1 MALKKSRFLV
11 VNDCPAPYEVA
22 AQTNIVLRT
31 AGQTASS
38 ILRTAEVEFILNPR
52 GKHSQP
58 QLYELSLHGT
68 PAQRIAV
75 GLPPGGGGV
84 NRPGTSE
91 HECKSDGVGKA
102 GPVGRDLPKWQV
114 GTDSGLNTDANR
126 AAIEAAARKYG
137 WVVRHHYGA
146 GIERHH
152 WCFDAP
158 PRPRN
163 AWQRARIAYWR
174 RRLPSR

>member
-1 MALKKSRFLV
+1 MALRKSEFLV
-11 VNDCPAPYEVA
+11 VDGSPFPYEVA
-22 AQTNIVLRT
+22 AQVNIVLRT
-31 AGQTASS
+31 AHQSASAGY
-38 ILRTAEVEFILNPR
+38 RGEDAEFILNPR

-58 QLYELSLHGT
+58 QLYKLSINGT
-68 PAQRIAV
+68 PAQREAA
-75 GLPPGGGGV
+75 GLPAGGGGV

-102 GPVGRDLPKWQV
+102 GPVGRDLPRWQCGV
-114 GTDSGLNTDANR
+114 DSGQNTSHDR
-126 AAIEAAARKYG
+126 AAIEAAARRYG
-137 WVVRHHYGA
+137 WVVHHHYNA
-146 GIERHH
+146 GEEFHH

-158 PRPRN
+158 PKPKN